1 MPIKSEYLITLLL
14 SALVV
19 YLMYLIMAP
28 FFIPIFWAVVFVILF
43 YPYYKWLLRRF
54 KGRKWLASLVACAS
68 IAVFLIVP
76 MALIGSAVANEL
88 FNLFQW
94 AEEYVKTLS
103 NKAHR
108 SPSFFISYI
117 EEFLS
122 QYIDISGLDIRS
134 FFANS
139 VKQYA
144 KYAGEGM
151 TGFIKNIGGFAFH
164 VTLAFFSM
172 YFLFRDGDRLFAVVK
187 DLVPLSEPDKKKIIN
202 KNRGVISAT
211 INGGLLVGAAQG
223 LLGGIA
229 FWFLGLSAPVLWGF
243 VMFIFSFL
251 PSFGTAIVWVPASI
265 YLLIIG
271 SYAKGIVLLLWG
283 AFIIGLIDNFLRPI
297 IVSGRTNLHPLLLF
311 FSILGAVNAFGLIG
325 IIAGPLILSISQAMI
340 ELYHEY
346 IKSKN
351 TWAG

>member
-1 MPIKSEYLITLLL
+1 MKSEYLITLLL
-14 SALVV
+14 SALIV

-28 FFIPIFWAVVFVILF
+28 FFVPIFWAVVFVILF
-43 YPYYKWLLRRF
+43 YPYYKWLLKRF
-54 KGRKWLASLVACAS
+54 KERKWLASLVACAS

-76 MALIGSAVANEL
+76 MAIIGTAVANEL
-88 FNLFQW
+88 LNLFQW
-94 AEEYVKTLS
+94 AERYMKALS
-103 NKAHR
+103 GRAHK
-108 SPSFFISYI
+108 SPVFFIPYI
-117 EEFLS
+117 EDFLS

-139 VKQYA
+139 VKQAA

-151 TGFIKNIGGFAFH
+151 TGFIKNIGSFAFH
-164 VTLAFFSM
+164 IVLAFFTM

-202 KNRGVISAT
+202 KNRAVISAT
-211 INGGLLVGAAQG
+211 INGGLLVGAVQG
-223 LLGGIA
+223 LLGGVA
-229 FWFLGLSAPVLWGF
+229 FWFLGLPTPVLWGF
-243 VMFIFSFL
+243 VMFLFSFL
-251 PSFGTAIVWVPASI
+251 PSFGTAIVWAPAAV

-271 SYAKGIVLLLWG
+271 SYGKGVVLLLWG

-325 IIAGPLILSISQAMI
+325 IIAGPLILSITQALV
-340 ELYHEY
+340 ELYQEY
-346 IKSKN
+346 LKSKN

>member
-1 MPIKSEYLITLLL
+1 MKSEYLITLLL
-14 SALVV
+14 AVLIG
-19 YLMYLIMAP
+19 YLMYLIMVP

-54 KGRKWLASLVACAS
+54 NQKKGLCALIACAS

-76 MALIGSAVANEL
+76 MALVGTAVANEL
-88 FNLFQW
+88 LTLFQW
-94 AEEYVKTLS
+94 AEEYMKSLTTR
-103 NKAHR
+103 AHR
-108 SPSFFISYI
+108 SPVFFISYI
-117 EEFLS
+117 EDFLS

-139 VKQYA
+139 VKQA
-144 KYAGEGM
+144 AQYAGEGM
-151 TGFIKNIGGFAFH
+151 TGFIKNIGSFVFH
-164 VTLAFFSM
+164 VVLAFFTM

-211 INGGLLVGAAQG
+211 INGGVLVGAVQG
-223 LLGGIA
+223 LLGGVA
-229 FWFLGLSAPVLWGF
+229 FWFLGIQAPVLWGF
-243 VMFIFSFL
+243 VMFLFSFL
-251 PSFGTAIVWVPASI
+251 PSFGTAIVWAPAAV

-325 IIAGPLILSISQAMI
+325 IIAGPLILSITQAMVEI
-340 ELYHEY
+340 YHEY

>member
-1 MPIKSEYLITLLL
+1 MKSEYLITLLL
-14 SALVV
+14 SALIV
-19 YLMYLIMAP
+19 YLMYLIMVP
-28 FFIPIFWAVVFVILF
+28 FFVPIFWAVVFVILF
-43 YPYYKWLLRRF
+43 YPYYKWLLKRF
-54 KGRKWLASLVACAS
+54 KERKWLASLVACAS

-76 MALIGSAVANEL
+76 MAIIGTAVANEL
-88 FNLFQW
+88 LNLFQW
-94 AEEYVKTLS
+94 AERYMKALS
-103 NKAHR
+103 GRAHK
-108 SPSFFISYI
+108 SPVFFIPYI
-117 EEFLS
+117 ENFLS

-139 VKQYA
+139 VKQAA

-151 TGFIKNIGGFAFH
+151 TGFIKNIGSFAFH
-164 VTLAFFSM
+164 IVLAFFTM

-202 KNRGVISAT
+202 KNRAVISAT
-211 INGGLLVGAAQG
+211 INGGLLVGAVQG
-223 LLGGIA
+223 LLGGVA
-229 FWFLGLSAPVLWGF
+229 FWFLGLPTPVLWGF
-243 VMFIFSFL
+243 VMFLFSFL
-251 PSFGTAIVWVPASI
+251 PSFGTAIVWAPAAI

-271 SYAKGIVLLLWG
+271 SYTKGVVLLLWG

-325 IIAGPLILSISQAMI
+325 IIAGPLILSITQALV
-340 ELYHEY
+340 ELYQEY
-346 IKSKN
+346 LKSKN